1 MKYLTS
7 SSIAPKIIADCLII
21 GVYNKNKLSKAAD
34 DINKSTNK
42 LISRSIKSGDIRTEL
57 GQFKIL
63 TSGNYI
69 KAKRLL
75 IVGLGDKGSFG
86 ASEFKKANEVA
97 INAILYNKLKS
108 IANFLILEK
117 VNQFSEYY
125 KARFIIE
132 AFFSCTYQF
141 NKLKTQSSKYQL
153 SPDKIILAKNNG
165 EKLNNVRLGCKHA
178 EAIGLGMEIAR
189 NLGNLPANIC
199 TPTYLAKESQKI
211 AKKYKNLNTKILN
224 ESALKKLKMNSFLSV
239 TAGSKE
245 PAKLIVMQYKGAKS
259 EKPFILVGKGITF
272 DTGGISIKPSPA
284 MDEMKFDMC
293 GAASVIGTIN
303 AVAKMKLPINL
314 TVIVPACENRPS
326 STATLPGDIIKS
338 MSGQTIEIL
347 NTDAEGRLILCDALT
362 YAERFKPKYIIDVA
376 TLTGACVI
384 ALGHHRTAIMS
395 NNDELSNKIFN
406 AGDRSMDQGWKMPMG
421 SEYEAQLK
429 SNFADIANIGGRY
442 GGSITAACFLGKFTK
457 KMKWAHLD
465 IAGTAWKSGSEKG
478 STGRPVPM
486 LTDFMI
492 NQSRLNTG

>member
-1 MKYLTS
+1 MKYITS
-7 SSIAPKIIADCLII
+7 STIASKIIADCLII
-21 GVYNKNKLSKAAD
+21 GVYNKSKLTSAAD
-34 DINKSTNK
+34 DINQSTNK
-42 LISRSIKSGDIRTEL
+42 LISRSIRSGDIRTDL

-63 TSGNYI
+63 PSGNYI

-75 IVGLGDKGSFG
+75 IIGLGNKNSFG
-86 ASEFKKANEVA
+86 ANEFKKANEVA
-97 INAILYNKLKS
+97 INAILHNKLKS
-108 IANFLILEK
+108 IANYLILEK
-117 VNQFSEYY
+117 INQLSEYY
-125 KARFIIE
+125 KARFSIE
-132 AFFSCTYQF
+132 TYFSCTYQF
-141 NKLKTQSSKYQL
+141 NKLKTQSLKYQL
-153 SPDKIILAKNNG
+153 SPNKIILATGNK
-165 EKLNNVRLGCKHA
+165 ETSSNVKLGCKHA
-178 EAIGLGMEIAR
+178 EAIGSGIEIAKD
-189 NLGNLPANIC
+189 LGNLPANIC

-211 AKKYKNLNTKILN
+211 AKKYNNLSTRILN

-245 PAKLIVMQYKGAKS
+245 PAKLIVMQYKGAKL
-259 EKPFILVGKGITF
+259 EKPFILVGKGVTF
-272 DTGGISIKPSPA
+272 DTGGISIKPSAA

-395 NNDELSNKIFN
+395 NNDELSNKIMN

-421 SEYEAQLK
+421 IEYETQLK

-465 IAGTAWKSGSEKG
+465 IAGTAWKSGSKKG
-478 STGRPVPM
+478 STGRPVSM

-492 NQSRLNTG
+492 NQSRLNIR